1 MNAKLIIPSNIT
13 ANISSSDVTKTLKRS
28 INDQKSA
35 PQSLSR
41 SITLE
46 ELRKFFHLPI
56 AEVARQFGTCTT
68 ALKKI
73 CRKLNITKWPYRQIL
88 SLTKSIQSLEMAVL
102 NDAVASEL
110 RAQYRD
116 QIIILQKAI
125 AEVMRNPSKAME
137 SMNLSALTAEMSE
150 QTDTREE
157 QEDEEFEK
165 SEFDVQQIISAASAV
180 ITQTDRPLKKKS
192 KFLKRKSAESDEE
205 NEFTEET
212 KKQDTAAKVVNKS
225 SVISPQTIT
234 NNETID
240 TSNKQMAPIGLS
252 HVQYIP
258 FSDSHKLQFVGQV
271 LLAPLQRKKFRP
283 DTNRKVVPLMEPDIG
298 SNFFIE
304 IVPNMIVGMLQKS
317 LDVDNI
323 INSENAIS
331 LLLPTMIQ
339 TGIDCQESNG
349 MC

>member
-1 MNAKLIIPSNIT
+1 MYSTNNVPNFSPTDVAKLP
-13 ANISSSDVTKTLKRS
+13 KRT
-28 INDQKSA
+28 INDLKPP

-116 QIIILQKAI
+116 QIIVLQKAI

-137 SMNLSALTAEMSE
+137 SMNLSTLTAEMSE
-150 QTDTREE
+150 QPDTREE
-157 QEDEEFEK
+157 QDDEEFEK
-165 SEFDVQQIISAASAV
+165 SDFDVQQIISAASAV
-180 ITQTDRPLKKKS
+180 ITQTDRPSKKKS
-192 KFLKRKSAESDEE
+192 KFLKRKSTETDDE
-205 NEFTEET
+205 NELTEET
-212 KKQDTAAKVVNKS
+212 KKVTDATTKLPNKT
-225 SVISPQTIT
+225 SVIIPHPNTSDIT
-234 NNETID
+234 D
-240 TSNKQMAPIGLS
+240 VSNKQMAPIGLS
-252 HVQYIP
+252 HVQHNQ
-258 FSDSHKLQFVGQV
+258 FSDNQKVQFVGQV

-283 DTNRKVVPLMEPDIG
+283 DSNRKVVPLMEPDIG

-317 LDVDNI
+317 LDVDNS

-339 TGIDCQESNG
+339 SGIDCQESNG
-349 MC
+349 IC